1 MTNSTICLQNL
12 VVPASECEYWRKQ
25 LLALG
30 IFNSVYAGPVIIL
43 NAMFI
48 LTVIL
53 GKTLHSLPNYLLL
66 TLSITD
72 FLHGA
77 VTQIPYGVECIIM
90 YRGGDPGLVET
101 FVPYAGYALGQVS
114 FITLGTI
121 SFERYLAIVHP
132 FRYQRVSKR
141 QFLLAAIS
149 VSWFIPAVV
158 TLITIGRSFRM
169 LLGLLLL
176 QVLLGWLFTFFCY
189 IEIILSIKK
198 LLNRDKQR
206 RSSENSQSNEEESRG
221 ITTVAIILL
230 VVVLSYTPFIIC
242 SIYLVVR
249 YKNGDLQMFSMP
261 EFMLLQWSQVI
272 TMLNS
277 GLNPFIY
284 YFRLAGVRRE
294 FTKLFPLK
302 KRKRKVGFGENS

>member
-1 MTNSTICLQNL
+1 MTNSTICLQNRVL
-12 VVPASECEYWRKQ
+12 PATECKYWREQ

-30 IFNSVYAGPVIIL
+30 IFNSIYAGPVIIL
-43 NAMFI
+43 NTMFI
-48 LTVIL
+48 LTVIV

-77 VTQIPYGVECIIM
+77 VTQIPYAVECIIM
-90 YRGGDPGLVET
+90 YRGGDHGALET

-132 FRYQRVSKR
+132 FKYHRMSKR
-141 QFLLAAIS
+141 QFLTAAIS
-149 VSWFIPAVV
+149 VSWFIPTFV

-176 QVLLGWLFTFFCY
+176 QVFLGWLFTFFCY
-189 IEIILSIKK
+189 IKIILAIRA
-198 LLNRDKQR
+198 LLSRDKQR
-206 RSSENSQSNEEESRG
+206 RSSENSQSSEEESRG

-242 SIYLVVR
+242 GIYLVVR
-249 YKNGDLQMFSMP
+249 YKNGDLQMLSIV

-284 YFRLAGVRRE
+284 YFRLTGVRRE
-294 FTKLFPLK
+294 FTKLFPIN
-302 KRKRKVGFGENS
+302 KRKRKVGFGENA